1 MSQILVPNNFSQIL
15 TICRYELLM
24 GIKGK
29 KIPGILAI
37 SIGIP
42 VVLLV
47 VPEILGVEEAESVS
61 HFLIVPIG
69 FGFFLLIITA
79 ALFGSSSLVTEFH
92 ERTGYSLFPNP
103 VSKTTIWFGKF
114 LAAEVLGLG
123 VISIFYGIISIGA
136 YTKFNKIPVETI
148 ESFLFSFIVLTML
161 MSLSFLISSFS
172 RGPTGAVVTMF
183 LLFILVL
190 PIVDQFL
197 INLAEIKPWFSPT
210 FMKGITENVMH
221 DPYPLDLIPGEAPRG
236 PFDFQR
242 FVPYIEESLA
252 VMFAYIVAF
261 SFASIYV
268 FKQRE
273 MK

>member
-1 MSQILVPNNFSQIL
+1 MSQIQVPNNFSQIL

-24 GIKGK
+24 GIQGK

-37 SIGIP
+37 TIGVAIA
-42 VVLLV
+42 LLV
-47 VPEILGVEEAESVS
+47 VPEILGVEESKSVS
-61 HFLIVPIG
+61 QFLIAPIG

-103 VSKTTIWFGKF
+103 VSRTTIWFGKF
-114 LAAEVLGLG
+114 LSAEILGLS

-136 YTKFNKIPVETI
+136 YSKFNKIPLETV
-148 ESFLFSFIVLTML
+148 ESFLFSFVVLTML

-172 RGPTGAVVTMF
+172 RGPTGAVVIVF
-183 LLFILVL
+183 LLFMLVF
-190 PIVDQFL
+190 PIVDQFVM
-197 INLAEIKPWFSPT
+197 NLAEIKPWFSPT
-210 FMKGITENVMH
+210 FMKGIIENVMV
-221 DPYPLDLIPGEAPRG
+221 DPYPLDLIPGEMPRG

-242 FVPYIEESLA
+242 FVPYIEESLS
-252 VMFAYIVAF
+252 VMFVYIVTF
-261 SFASIYV
+261 SVASIYI

>member
-1 MSQILVPNNFSQIL
+1 MSQIQVPNNFSQIL

-24 GIKGK
+24 GIQGK

-37 SIGIP
+37 TIGIAIA
-42 VVLLV
+42 LLV
-47 VPEILGVEEAESVS
+47 VPEILGVEESKSVS
-61 HFLIVPIG
+61 QFLIAPIG
-69 FGFFLLIITA
+69 FGFFLIIITA

-114 LAAEVLGLG
+114 LAAEILGLG

-136 YTKFNKIPVETI
+136 YSKFNKIPVETV
-148 ESFLFSFIVLTML
+148 ESFLFSFVVLTML

-172 RGPTGAVVTMF
+172 RGPTGAVVIVF
-183 LLFILVL
+183 LLFMLVF

-197 INLAEIKPWFSPT
+197 MNLAEIKPWFSPT
-210 FMKGITENVMH
+210 FMKGIIQNVMTV
-221 DPYPLDLIPGEAPRG
+221 PYPLDLIPGETPRG

-242 FVPYIEESLA
+242 FVPYIEESLI
-252 VMFAYIVAF
+252 VMFVYIVTF
-261 SFASIYV
+261 SVASIYI

>member
-1 MSQILVPNNFSQIL
+1 MSQIQVPNNFSQIL

-24 GIKGK
+24 GIQGK

-37 SIGIP
+37 TIGVAIA
-42 VVLLV
+42 LLV
-47 VPEILGVEEAESVS
+47 VPEILGGGESESVS
-61 HFLIVPIG
+61 QYLMPKIG

-114 LAAEVLGLG
+114 LAAEILGLG

-136 YTKFNKIPVETI
+136 YSKFNKIPLETL
-148 ESFLFSFIVLTML
+148 ESFLFSFVVLTML

-172 RGPTGAVVTMF
+172 RGPTGAVVIVF
-183 LLFILVL
+183 LLFMLVF
-190 PIVDQFL
+190 PIVDQFVM
-197 INLAEIKPWFSPT
+197 NLAEIKPWFSPT
-210 FMKGITENVMH
+210 FMKGIVENVMTV
-221 DPYPLDLIPGEAPRG
+221 PYPLDLIPGEFPRG

-242 FVPYIEESLA
+242 FVPYIEESLL
-252 VMFAYIVAF
+252 VMFVYIVTF
-261 SFASIYV
+261 SVASIYI